1 MPRGRPVATTKFRRN
16 DRVII
21 IGHSGEIGVVEA
33 ILTALAMSTN
43 RALTAAREHAVGWP
57 VNWASVCC
65 IDAVEWR
72 SVHGDTGLT
81 VVISEASPDAHEL
94 RAFVAEWLK
103 DEFGDVEVLT
113 EW

>member
-1 MPRGRPVATTKFRRN
+1 MTT
-16 DRVII
+16 D
-21 IGHSGEIGVVEA
+21 
-33 ILTALAMSTN
+33 LDALAMSTN

-65 IDAVEWR
+65 IDAREWR

-81 VVISEASPDAHEL
+81 VVISEASPHAHEL
-94 RAFVAEWLK
+94 RAFVAGQLQAEW
-103 DEFGDVEVLT
+103 GDVEVET

>member
-1 MPRGRPVATTKFRRN
+1 MTA
-16 DRVII
+16 D
-21 IGHSGEIGVVEA
+21 
-33 ILTALAMSTN
+33 LDALAMSTN
-43 RALTAAREHAVGWP
+43 RALTVAHDHVTGWP

-65 IDAVEWR
+65 IDAREWR

-81 VVISEASPDAHEL
+81 VVISEASPHAPEL

-103 DEFGDVEVLT
+103 DEFGDVEVET